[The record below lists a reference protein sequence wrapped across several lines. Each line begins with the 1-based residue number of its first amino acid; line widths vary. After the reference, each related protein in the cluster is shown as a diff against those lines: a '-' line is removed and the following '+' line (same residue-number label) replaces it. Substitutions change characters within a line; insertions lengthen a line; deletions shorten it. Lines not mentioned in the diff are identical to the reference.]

1 MTFLEDYSIS
11 IGNDSELYWALEK
24 YRDSAEDAFRS
35 IAEKAKLSEKEL
47 EEVVKK
53 IRVSNTNLGESY
65 AEVNEDLDNFSR
77 SAQKAHESINSSFGG
92 TIKTFGDNMVQIA
105 GNISAVLMGLNSLSV
120 AFDVL
125 NDPDLTAIEKFV
137 SILGI
142 AAGTLPFVITSLKE
156 TLTAI
161 KLVMATHSIE
171 TVNLGILAAAKAL
184 DIKLT
189 E

>member
-1 MTFLEDYSIS
+1 MVKSITEGH
-11 IGNDSELYWALEK
+11 IE
-24 YRDSAEDAFRS
+24 
-35 IAEKAKLSEKEL
+35 
-47 EEVVKK
+47 
-53 IRVSNTNLGESY
+53 LGESY
-65 AEVNEDLDNFSR
+65 VHITEFTDKHAEETERTSKIIQN
-77 SAQKAHESINSSFGG
+77 SIGG
-92 TIKTFGDNMVQIA
+92 TTKTFSDNMVQIA
-105 GNISAVLMGLNSLSV
+105 GNISAVIMGLNSLSA
-120 AFDVL
+120 AFDIL

-171 TVNLGILAAAKAL
+171 TVNLGILAVAKAL
-184 DIKLT
+184 NIKLT

>member
-1 MTFLEDYSIS
+1 MI
-11 IGNDSELYWALEK
+11 
-24 YRDSAEDAFRS
+24 
-35 IAEKAKLSEKEL
+35 
-47 EEVVKK
+47 
-53 IRVSNTNLGESY
+53 
-65 AEVNEDLDNFSR
+65 
-77 SAQKAHESINSSFGG
+77 
-92 TIKTFGDNMVQIA
+92 QIA
-105 GNISAVLMGLNSLSV
+105 GNISAVIMGLNSLSA
-120 AFDVL
+120 AFDIL

-171 TVNLGILAAAKAL
+171 TVNLGILAVAKAL